1 MLIIKKFLSKKRKQK
16 KIFILTLFYITYTQL
31 LIISIPFKFIIK
43 ILSLKKIEVLDKN
56 ISNENNLKE
65 IIWAI
70 NICSKIVFWKSK
82 CLNQALTVY
91 KVSKI
96 YGNKPYLYLGLIKEN
111 NEIQAHAWV
120 KINEKYII
128 GKDNRI
134 YNIISIFE

>member
-1 MLIIKKFLSKKRKQK
+1 MLIIKKFLSKKRKEK

-65 IIWAI
+65 IIWVI

-120 KINEKYII
+120 TINEKYIT